1 MTANVR
7 AWQETDISKI
17 AQVERVCFSDPWSE
31 TDLLGCLSLPIYK
44 TYLIEEDGEIIAYAC
59 QSVIFEDSEV
69 LNIAV
74 APKHR
79 GRGYGRKLMQ
89 EMLNMAVALKAC
101 NVFLEVRVSNETAKS
116 LYRSF
121 GFEEYGLR
129 KNYYPD
135 GENALLM
142 KKTF

>member
-7 AWQETDISKI
+7 AWYEADISKI

-31 TDLLGCLSLPIYK
+31 TDLLSCLSLPIYK
-44 TYLIEEDGEIIAYAC
+44 TYLIEDNGEIIAYAC

-74 APKHR
+74 APNHR

-89 EMLNMAVALKAC
+89 EMLNTAIALKAC
-101 NVFLEVRVSNETAKS
+101 NVFLEVRVSNESAKG

-142 KKTF
+142 KKSL

>member
-7 AWQETDISKI
+7 AWRETDISKI

-89 EMLNMAVALKAC
+89 EMLNTAIALKAC
-101 NVFLEVRVSNETAKS
+101 NVFLEVRVSNESAKG

>member
-7 AWQETDISKI
+7 AWYEADISKI

-31 TDLLGCLSLPIYK
+31 TDLLSCLSLPIYK
-44 TYLIEEDGEIIAYAC
+44 TYLIEDNGEIIAYAC

-89 EMLNMAVALKAC
+89 EMLNTAIALKAC
-101 NVFLEVRVSNETAKS
+101 NVFLEVRVSNESAKG

-121 GFEEYGLR
+121 AFEEYGLR

-142 KKTF
+142 KKSL